1 MSFGGVGALS
11 SKLELKYFHED
22 DSVNDTNHVASVSMT
37 GEFALTRMENY
48 LNYADAYHSR
58 NKNGLA
64 EYAFDI
70 ESPNEGNSNSIQN
83 TLLILSGISIP
94 LPENFSC
101 HGYDHVIDSS
111 FFRRTNVA
119 E

>member
-1 MSFGGVGALS
+1 
-11 SKLELKYFHED
+11 
-22 DSVNDTNHVASVSMT
+22 MT
-37 GEFALTRMENY
+37 GVFALKHIENY

-64 EYAFDI
+64 EYAFYI

>member
-1 MSFGGVGALS
+1 MIKSDFSLILSPLPGYENNIVGKKYKKCQIALDKTIFPRYS
-11 SKLELKYFHED
+11 
-22 DSVNDTNHVASVSMT
+22 
-37 GEFALTRMENY
+37 
-48 LNYADAYHSR
+48 YAYD
-58 NKNGLA
+58 LA